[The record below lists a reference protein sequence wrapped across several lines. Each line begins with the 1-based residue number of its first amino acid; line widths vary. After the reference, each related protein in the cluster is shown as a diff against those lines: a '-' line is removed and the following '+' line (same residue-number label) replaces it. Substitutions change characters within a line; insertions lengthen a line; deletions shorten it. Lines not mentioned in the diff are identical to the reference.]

1 MVKTGLLEAIKQDF
15 AFMKEKVALV
25 RVNALPLNSAVEI
38 EMSCDSSRYEGG
50 KLDKL
55 WKSQPS
61 QKFYK
66 TLDDYE
72 NAKSEEENMY
82 GEVYF
87 QKDMISLSQLATRR
101 AIKNNAEGTT
111 PQSNILGVT
120 PMIPALEIINVFTGE

>member
-1 MVKTGLLEAIKQDF
+1 MVKSGLLDAIKQDF
-15 AFMKEKVALV
+15 AFMKDKVALV

-50 KLDKL
+50 KLNKL

-72 NAKSEEENMY
+72 NAK
-82 GEVYF
+82 
-87 QKDMISLSQLATRR
+87 
-101 AIKNNAEGTT
+101 
-111 PQSNILGVT
+111 
-120 PMIPALEIINVFTGE
+120 

>member
-1 MVKTGLLEAIKQDF
+1 MVKTGLLDAIKQDF
-15 AFMKEKVALV
+15 ALMKDKFALV
-25 RVNALPLNSAVEI
+25 RVNALPLNSAFEI
-38 EMSCDSSRYEGG
+38 EMRLDSSRYESG

-72 NAKSEEENMY
+72 NAKSELEVNMY
-82 GEVYF
+82 GEVYY
-87 QKDMISLSQLATRR
+87 QKDMINLKQLATRR
-101 AIKNNAEGTT
+101 AIKNNPEGT

-120 PMIPALEIINVFTGE
+120 PMIPALEIIDVFTGE